1 MGKRKMRKF
10 LLMLG
15 VIVFITGCTQKYGN
29 EKEMISVLDINKK
42 IQELELRVSKTEKR
56 VEEFSVIAMALAKKE
71 KMEFPVDE
79 TSKLAQTYASVEVVN
94 REKRAPLL
102 PTNQLDAFLFISNLD
117 KKTYDFSRTPFEIKR
132 NAIVYNK
139 KGEEVL
145 LVRKGTIVESS
156 FRINKYFQI
165 DAYNYNGDYYMPN
178 IELFISEEAFLE

>member
-1 MGKRKMRKF
+1 MIRI
-10 LLMLG
+10 LLILSLMLF
-15 VIVFITGCTQKYGN
+15 VVGCTQKYGN

-42 IQELELRVSKTEKR
+42 IQALELRVSKTEKR
-56 VEEFSVIAMALAKKE
+56 VEEFSVIALAIAKKE
-71 KMEFPVDE
+71 QMEFPVDE

-94 REKRAPLL
+94 KEKREPLL
-102 PTNQLDAFLFISNLD
+102 PTSQLDSFLFISNLD

-145 LVRKGTIVESS
+145 LLRKGTIVESS

-165 DAYNYNGDYYMPN
+165 DAYNFSGDYYMPN
-178 IELFISEEAFLE
+178 TELFVSEEAFLE